1 MKTRSRVESWVQVLP
16 ALTILGAVGCAPS
29 VKEVV
34 APDGSSGYSIQCRKD
49 HSSCLSRASE
59 LCPSGY
65 SLLGA
70 SRGERGRGGER
81 PRDDVITP
89 NMIADGHL
97 YISCRDSSSGGFAA
111 RTDDPVAS
119 ATAHSEPPAGATG
132 VQFGARAEQ
141 VREACESAGHV
152 WAIAGNEGTCSGVNE
167 ELSGNATLRVQFCD
181 KTVCGLVVHV
191 PLDHKWAETVGG
203 LRQRVA
209 ARYGKP
215 TQASLDLAN
224 ERARVEFA
232 WIWADGHLVRMRMS
246 EDRSALTILYAA
258 PSLKKETASNG
269 L

>member
-1 MKTRSRVESWVQVLP
+1 MKTRSCVRSWVQVLP
-16 ALTILGAVGCAPS
+16 ALTILAAVGCAPS

-70 SRGERGRGGER
+70 SRGERARGGA
-81 PRDDVITP
+81 RDDVITP
-89 NMIADGHL
+89 NLIADGHL
-97 YISCRDSSSGGFAA
+97 YISCRDSSSGNLAA
-111 RTDDPVAS
+111 GTGDPVAS

-141 VREACESAGHV
+141 VREACESAGHA

-167 ELSGNATLRVQFCD
+167 ELGANATLRVQFCD

-215 TQASLDLAN
+215 TQASLGLAD